1 MRIISALAVLA
12 MLTTAAACGEEPVQK
27 PGETPIPP
35 VSSGIE
41 KVLVPRIR
49 SHVNMMATSTRLERH
64 GQSLACDYVVGD

>member
-41 KVLVPRIR
+41 KVLVPTTGEALSRGEPR
-49 SHVNMMATSTRLERH
+49 TRHLED
-64 GQSLACDYVVGD
+64 GVVLGAGYDL